1 MVSYFELVDAVD
13 PPIATLRGD
22 GPQIAGENYTLTC
35 QVTGGGN
42 ALPTYQ
48 WFKNSNQIRG
58 ETYETLFFSPLN
70 ERLHNGVYSCL
81 GTRNHMKQPVEM

>member
-1 MVSYFELVDAVD
+1 MASLS
-13 PPIATLRGD
+13 GD

-35 QVTGGGN
+35 QVTEGGI

-48 WFKNSNQIRG
+48 WFKNSSQIPG
-58 ETYETLFFSPLN
+58 ETSETLFFSPLN

-81 GTRNHMKQPVEM
+81 GTRSAISGNVIITVTSKFEYPHAH